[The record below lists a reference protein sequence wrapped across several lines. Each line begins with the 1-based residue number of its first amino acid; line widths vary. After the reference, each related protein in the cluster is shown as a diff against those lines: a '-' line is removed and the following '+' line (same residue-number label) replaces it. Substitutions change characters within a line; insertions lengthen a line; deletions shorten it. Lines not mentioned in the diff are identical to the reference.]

1 MLFSF
6 GTIFLKILASLVFLV
21 IFIYLLVGKNFKLW
35 GFKRYQAA
43 TNSLTHMF
51 HGINS
56 FKEIKLYKKE
66 NFFISKY
73 TDNLKISLGY
83 IVLMNFF
90 SRIPRILYELIFII
104 LIFSYVYIQLKSGLK
119 FETYLPIIAF
129 IGAAII
135 RILPGLSRI
144 STAIT
149 QIISFTVSVEKI
161 FDFTSKNKNDLNKN
175 HLANTEN
182 VVKKLYFNKIEFE
195 NAFYKYDKQAKNI
208 INDLSLTI
216 NKGDHIGIKGHT
228 GSGKTTLVNLLCG
241 FINLNEGKIKID
253 NNEISK
259 LNNHW
264 QQNIGYVPQK
274 IYLIDDTI
282 KNNILFGS
290 EENEQDKNKL
300 EKILSIS
307 QCKDFINNLPN
318 GVNNRVGENGA
329 LLSGGQIQRIGV
341 ARALYSQPSLLILD
355 EATNAL
361 DVDTEKNLLKA
372 LSEKKIK
379 EKITIISI
387 SHKDSALSYCNK
399 VYYLRNGKLVLL

>member
-1 MLFSF
+1 M
-6 GTIFLKILASLVFLV
+6 
-21 IFIYLLVGKNFKLW
+21 
-35 GFKRYQAA
+35 A
-43 TNSLTHMF
+43 T
-51 HGINS
+51 
-56 FKEIKLYKKE
+56 
-66 NFFISKY
+66 KY
-73 TDNLKISLGY
+73 WLC
-83 IVLMNFF
+83 
-90 SRIPRILYELIFII
+90 
-104 LIFSYVYIQLKSGLK
+104 
-119 FETYLPIIAF
+119 
-129 IGAAII
+129 
-135 RILPGLSRI
+135 
-144 STAIT
+144 ST
-149 QIISFTVSVEKI
+149 
-161 FDFTSKNKNDLNKN
+161 
-175 HLANTEN
+175 
-182 VVKKLYFNKIEFE
+182 
-195 NAFYKYDKQAKNI
+195 
-208 INDLSLTI
+208 
-216 NKGDHIGIKGHT
+216 
-228 GSGKTTLVNLLCG
+228 
-241 FINLNEGKIKID
+241 
-253 NNEISK
+253 
-259 LNNHW
+259 
-264 QQNIGYVPQK
+264 K

>member
-1 MLFSF
+1 M
-6 GTIFLKILASLVFLV
+6 
-21 IFIYLLVGKNFKLW
+21 
-35 GFKRYQAA
+35 
-43 TNSLTHMF
+43 
-51 HGINS
+51 
-56 FKEIKLYKKE
+56 
-66 NFFISKY
+66 
-73 TDNLKISLGY
+73 
-83 IVLMNFF
+83 
-90 SRIPRILYELIFII
+90 
-104 LIFSYVYIQLKSGLK
+104 
-119 FETYLPIIAF
+119 
-129 IGAAII
+129 
-135 RILPGLSRI
+135 
-144 STAIT
+144 
-149 QIISFTVSVEKI
+149 
-161 FDFTSKNKNDLNKN
+161 NKN

-318 GVNNRVGENGA
+318 GVNNRVGENGF
-329 LLSGGQIQRIGV
+329 LLSGGQIQRIG
-341 ARALYSQPSLLILD
+341 AHLYSQPSLLILD

-361 DVDTEKNLLKA
+361 DVDTENLLKA
-372 LSEKKIK
+372 LSEKIK

>member
-1 MLFSF
+1 M
-6 GTIFLKILASLVFLV
+6 
-21 IFIYLLVGKNFKLW
+21 
-35 GFKRYQAA
+35 
-43 TNSLTHMF
+43 
-51 HGINS
+51 
-56 FKEIKLYKKE
+56 
-66 NFFISKY
+66 
-73 TDNLKISLGY
+73 
-83 IVLMNFF
+83 
-90 SRIPRILYELIFII
+90 
-104 LIFSYVYIQLKSGLK
+104 
-119 FETYLPIIAF
+119 
-129 IGAAII
+129 
-135 RILPGLSRI
+135 
-144 STAIT
+144 
-149 QIISFTVSVEKI
+149 
-161 FDFTSKNKNDLNKN
+161 
-175 HLANTEN
+175 
-182 VVKKLYFNKIEFE
+182 
-195 NAFYKYDKQAKNI
+195 
-208 INDLSLTI
+208 
-216 NKGDHIGIKGHT
+216 

-372 LSEKKIK
+372 LSEKKLK
-379 EKITIISI
+379 K
-387 SHKDSALSYCNK
+387 K
-399 VYYLRNGKLVLL
+399 